1 MTPELG
7 EVSSRALFSALV
19 IQGVEMV
26 EERRIQHHLLGVA
39 LGKGK
44 GRVEAMDVRRR
55 ISS

>member
-39 LGKGK
+39 SGKGK